1 MCHSKR
7 NHFDD
12 LVTFIQSPYKVKCQR
27 PLTVVHGT
35 PVTLR
40 VHQLNR
46 QCLCLRFFSAD
57 VSVWMWLCDEIAAAY
72 YVTNAAI
79 TGMATQPLG
88 LQLSAVFAIV
98 ALTSF
103 LISGGYS
110 LEHKCL

>member
-1 MCHSKR
+1 MSAASHSGTWDSCYVASAPTKQAVS
-7 NHFDD
+7 
-12 LVTFIQSPYKVKCQR
+12 L
-27 PLTVVHGT
+27 LT
-35 PVTLR
+35 
-40 VHQLNR
+40 
-46 QCLCLRFFSAD
+46 FFSAD